1 MMQLLLMLY
10 VILFVLV
17 VVGQFLLYKNS
28 EKNIGF
34 IWNTILGILFS
45 YLIFTALPN
54 NFIVERVISL
64 IWGVLAI
71 GALIIGNFAQK
82 NKLISKILFSVAVI
96 GGSIH
101 LFFL

>member
-1 MMQLLLMLY
+1 MQLLLMLY
-10 VILFVLV
+10 IVLFIFVVI
-17 VVGQFLLYKNS
+17 GQFLLYKNS

-34 IWNTILGILFS
+34 IWNTILGIFLS
-45 YLIFTALPN
+45 GLIFTALPS

-64 IWGVLAI
+64 TWGTLAI
-71 GALIIGNFAQK
+71 GALIIGNFTQK
-82 NKLISKILFSVAVI
+82 NRLISKILFSVAVI

>member
-1 MMQLLLMLY
+1 MQLLLMLY
-10 VILFVLV
+10 IVLFIFVVI
-17 VVGQFLLYKNS
+17 GQFLLYKNS

-34 IWNTILGILFS
+34 IWNTILGIFLS
-45 YLIFTALPN
+45 GLIFTALPS

-64 IWGVLAI
+64 TWGILAI
-71 GALIIGNFAQK
+71 GALIIGNFTQK
-82 NKLISKILFSVAVI
+82 NRLISKILFSVAVI